1 MTKICVAIPIWH
13 GDKDLGQD
21 FFTHS
26 SRMIVKVP
34 IRLVIIELKS
44 HFCSHAD
51 LLLCC
56 WKLKRHMLY

>member
-13 GDKDLGQD
+13 GDKDMGQD

-34 IRLVIIELKS
+34 IRLVIIELRS
-44 HFCSHAD
+44 HFLQPRRIVAV
-51 LLLCC
+51 LLEI
-56 WKLKRHMLY
+56 